1 MLKKFYDLSRLVQI
15 LLLAIP
21 FFNFVLELIIRI
33 SSMIKKP
40 SLSNL
45 IGLILALIGNVFFAY
60 VDLVFLVMSKG
71 LILVEDD

>member
-21 FFNFVLELIIRI
+21 FFNFVLELIIRF

-45 IGLILALIGNVFFAY
+45 IGLVLALIGNVFFAY
-60 VDLVFLVMSKG
+60 VDLVFLLMSKG